1 MQSKSAVFLKMNAFN
16 ITSEKCLFKMHCD
29 DKIEID
35 HTASDDSSVTSMLVT
50 DTGDELSWFTDINS
64 P

>member
-1 MQSKSAVFLKMNAFN
+1 
-16 ITSEKCLFKMHCD
+16 MHCD

-35 HTASDDSSVTSMLVT
+35 HTASDDSSVASMLVT
-50 DTGDELSWFTDINS
+50 DTGDEISWFTDTNS